1 MGTHSIG
8 EWADVVCRLLSKE
21 NREMAFDELK

>member
-8 EWADVVCRLLSKE
+8 EWADVVWRLLSKE
-21 NREMAFDELK
+21 NREMTFDELK

>member
-8 EWADVVCRLLSKE
+8 EWADVVWRLLSKE
-21 NREMAFDELK
+21 HREMTFDELK